1 MIVKQ
6 KKKSRLNESL
16 ICESI
21 FFFFG
26 EKIRKYVRVSNPHK
40 KQKNK
45 FYIYI
50 YIYCCINEGFIELKE
65 TNTTELTLFIETAVT
80 YKNRL
85 TKQHHLD

>member
-1 MIVKQ
+1 MKVLYVKVF
-6 KKKSRLNESL
+6 
-16 ICESI
+16 

-26 EKIRKYVRVSNPHK
+26 EKIRKYVRVSNPRK
-40 KQKNK
+40 KKK
-45 FYIYI
+45 SKLYI

>member
-21 FFFFG
+21 FFFFFG

-50 YIYCCINEGFIELKE
+50 YIYIYCCIKEGFIELKVQIQ
-65 TNTTELTLFIETAVT
+65 LS
-80 YKNRL
+80 
-85 TKQHHLD
+85 

>member
-26 EKIRKYVRVSNPHK
+26 EKIRKYLRVSIPHK

-45 FYIYI
+45 LYI
-50 YIYCCINEGFIELKE
+50 YIYCCINEGFIELKD
-65 TNTTELTLFIETAVT
+65 TNTTELTLFTETAVT